1 LKRLNTLS
9 RYNRCPGFIPI
20 RRAPIDLRLS
30 IGIPNREYHDVPLAI
45 IDNRFWR
52 LANTQGAGAQ

>member
-1 LKRLNTLS
+1 LS
-9 RYNRCPGFIPI
+9 GHRFRPASANRPSF
-20 RRAPIDLRLS
+20 S